1 MDSPNALADC
11 LPYLTA
17 DLAGIGGM
25 IKHFDEDFVVDELP
39 LYAPCGEGTHTYFV
53 IEKRG
58 QTTLAAIGRIA
69 RALGKRPRDIG
80 YAGLKD
86 AHAVTRQMLSVEH
99 VDPARVQSL
108 ELGRIQV
115 LSVSRHTNKLK
126 LGHLSG
132 NRFTVTIRDLRSL
145 PLPLAE
151 PVIEV
156 LEARGVP
163 NYFGPQRFGARGDN
177 AQIGMAV
184 LRDDYDLAIALMLG
198 RPSST
203 DHGAMRR
210 ARELFDAGDLE
221 AAAEAWPREF
231 PQQARVAR
239 ALIKAGGDAAKA
251 WWAVDHTLRKFYVAA
266 VQSHFFNQVLAER
279 IDTIDRL
286 QTGDIAWK
294 HRNGASFRVEDAAVE
309 QPRCD
314 AFEISPTGP
323 LFGRK
328 MMEPGGATGQLE
340 TQVLGS
346 SGLTKEQLR
355 ARDGTKLDGARRP
368 LRVPLTDVQVH
379 AGQDE
384 HGTYLRLA
392 FALPPGAYATSVTRE
407 VCKAGDSS
415 R

>member
-1 MDSPNALADC
+1 MDSPNALGDR

-17 DLAGIGGM
+17 DLAGMGGI
-25 IKHFDEDFVVDELP
+25 IKHFDEDFVVEELP
-39 LYAPCGEGTHTYFV
+39 LYVPCGEGTHTYFV

-58 QTTLAAIGRIA
+58 HTTLAAIARIA
-69 RALGKRPRDIG
+69 QALGKRPRDIG

-108 ELGRIQV
+108 KLSRIQV

-132 NRFTVTIRDLRSL
+132 NRFTITIRDMASS

-151 PVIEV
+151 RIIEV

-177 AQIGMAV
+177 AQIGTAV

-198 RPSST
+198 RPSPT

-221 AAAEAWPREF
+221 AAAKAWPREF
-231 PQQARVAR
+231 PQQIRVAR
-239 ALIKAGGDAAKA
+239 GLTKSGGDAAKA
-251 WWAVDHTLRKFYVAA
+251 WRAVDHTLRKFYVSA

-328 MMEPGGATGQLE
+328 MMEAGGPSGRLE
-340 TQVLGS
+340 TQVLSS

-355 ARDGTKLDGARRP
+355 AREGTKLDGARRP
-368 LRVPLTDVQVH
+368 LRVPL
-379 AGQDE
+379 ANSGMEPGEDE
-384 HGTYLRLA
+384 RGPYLRLS
-392 FALPPGAYATSVTRE
+392 FALPPGAYATNVTRE
-407 VCKAGDSS
+407 VCKTGDS
-415 R
+415 RR